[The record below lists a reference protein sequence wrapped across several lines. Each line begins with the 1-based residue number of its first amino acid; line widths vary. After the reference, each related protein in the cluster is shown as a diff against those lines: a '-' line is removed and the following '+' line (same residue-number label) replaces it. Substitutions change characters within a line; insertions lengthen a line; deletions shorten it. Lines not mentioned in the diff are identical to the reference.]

1 MVGPSPD
8 RARSDSDQ
16 SKRGRRRAFAS
27 IQFGRGGIEGFPAA
41 GTRPASAR
49 GGRRLARA
57 RARLSLSR
65 ATRAGLLILLRWGA
79 GDPVWEGGTPNSRR
93 DGWCWCWCFG
103 APSRAARWW
112 WPGRPCFSFWVL
124 VSVLVPDPVRRGRAW
139 ARVWRANG
147 RRRGARACGGVG
159 RKFGVEWS
167 GVVTTPVVSSAA
179 SLRLLVPGPGMLSAT
194 SRLLLLADQGR
205 VYLHCLEIWCWIIV
219 F

>member
-1 MVGPSPD
+1 
-8 RARSDSDQ
+8 
-16 SKRGRRRAFAS
+16 
-27 IQFGRGGIEGFPAA
+27 
-41 GTRPASAR
+41 
-49 GGRRLARA
+49 
-57 RARLSLSR
+57 
-65 ATRAGLLILLRWGA
+65 
-79 GDPVWEGGTPNSRR
+79 VWEGGTPNSRR

-167 GVVTTPVVSSAA
+167 GVVTSELSSAPPACA
-179 SLRLLVPGPGMLSAT
+179 SWYLGQVCYRLLVDYYY
-194 SRLLLLADQGR
+194 LLIKGGFISTVLKSEVKCSKKKSLPRARMKQFLP
-205 VYLHCLEIWCWIIV
+205 LHFFSL
-219 F
+219 